1 MAVAIGMAE
10 NRWWLGGQTETPL
23 FSWGVARHDPLWL
36 SSFDLGG
43 KQRAPSQEINRGFQ
57 VLQIHRDTQMC
68 LYLYRMKNIVSL
80 LKSFY
85 PKCLCRELVEDV
97 WLRILANNCKIKE
110 WNYIKGFHIYVYIYI
125 YSKSD
130 WYRRIFLSFSFS
142 HTRTHIDK
150 HTQIH
155 TLVSYAHFAYIRLVF
170 SHTRSWWR
178 IRWGGGI
185 RGDWRESH
193 PEDSKASC
201 DPWWTIMGIAHT
213 GNFTAVRVVCTDVF
227 LKWVTYT

>member
-68 LYLYRMKNIVSL
+68 LFLYRMKNIVSL
-80 LKSFY
+80 LKSFC
-85 PKCLCRELVEDV
+85 PKCLCREFVEHV
-97 WLRILANNCKIKE
+97 WFRILTNNCKIKE
-110 WNYIKGFHIYVYIYI
+110 WNYIKGFHIYLNRYTVNLMDII
-125 YSKSD
+125 EFSL
-130 WYRRIFLSFSFS
+130 LSLSFS

-150 HTQIH
+150 HIQTH
-155 TLVSYAHFAYIRLVF
+155 TLVSYAHFAYIRSVF
-170 SHTRSWWR
+170 SHTRGWWG

-185 RGDWRESH
+185 KGDWRETH
-193 PEDSKASC
+193 PEDSKVSC
-201 DPWWTIMGIAHT
+201 DPWWIITGTAQT
-213 GNFTAVRVVCTDVF
+213 GNFTAVRVVYTDVF
-227 LKWVTYT
+227 LKLVIYT